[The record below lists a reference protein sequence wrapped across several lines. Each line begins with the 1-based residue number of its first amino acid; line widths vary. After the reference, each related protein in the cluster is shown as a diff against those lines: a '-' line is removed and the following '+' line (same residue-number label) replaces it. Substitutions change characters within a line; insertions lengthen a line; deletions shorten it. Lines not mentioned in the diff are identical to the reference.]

1 MRYLFLLLGLVGL
14 GGAQPKN
21 LRIFISVDM
30 EGVAGVVTGDQLG
43 PGGFEYPRFREFM
56 TREALAAIDGARQA
70 GATQFVVADS
80 HGNGE
85 NLLIEMFPKDVTIV
99 RSWPRPLMMM
109 QGVDSSFDGAFCLG
123 YHAGAAS
130 LKGVRAHTISSAR
143 FSGVFL
149 HGQPV
154 SELGLSAAIAGEF
167 GVPVL
172 LVSGD
177 DAVAAE
183 ASQLL
188 AGVETAPVKWA
199 LSFHAARTMTP
210 EAAQEMIRKK
220 AFEAVQKR
228 GKRKPHVVQTPVD
241 VDVRFQSYRPAE
253 VLELLPI
260 FGRVEARTIRFRA
273 KTIAEMS
280 RFLMFVNHFETG
292 LQP

>member
-1 MRYLFLLLGLVGL
+1 MRYLFLLLGLAAIVA
-14 GGAQPKN
+14 AQPRN
-21 LRIFISVDM
+21 VRIFISVDM

-43 PGGFEYPRFREFM
+43 PSGFEYARFREFM
-56 TREALAAIDGARQA
+56 TREVLAAIEGARQA

-85 NLLIEMFPKDVTIV
+85 NLLIEMLPKDVTVV

-123 YHAGAAS
+123 YHTGAAN
-130 LKGVRAHTISSAR
+130 LRGVRAHTISSAR

-149 HGQPV
+149 NGQPV
-154 SELGLSAAIAGEF
+154 SELALSAAIAGEF

-177 DAVAAE
+177 DAVEAE
-183 ASQLL
+183 ARQLL
-188 AGVETAPVKWA
+188 GEVETAVVKWA
-199 LSFHAARTMTP
+199 LSFHSARTMTP
-210 EAAQEMIRKK
+210 EAGREVIRQK
-220 AFEAVQKR
+220 AFDAVQAR
-228 GKRKPHVVQTPVD
+228 AKRKPHVLQTPVD
-241 VDVRFQSYRPAE
+241 VDVRFQAYRPAE

-280 RFLMFVNHFETG
+280 RFLQFVNHFEAG